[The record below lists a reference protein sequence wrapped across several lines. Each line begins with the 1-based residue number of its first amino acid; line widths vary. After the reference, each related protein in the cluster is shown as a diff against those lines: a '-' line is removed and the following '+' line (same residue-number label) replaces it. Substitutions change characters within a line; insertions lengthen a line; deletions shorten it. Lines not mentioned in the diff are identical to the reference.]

1 MKKEQLEELIKIF
14 KQKEELKI
22 LLKRFEQN
30 EFEICVRDPNGFVR
44 YNSLLY
50 DIMKK
55 YKVNIMEDLKEE
67 IKKREKI
74 LVFYN

>member
-1 MKKEQLEELIKIF
+1 MKIEALNKIF

-22 LLKRFEQN
+22 LLKRFEKN
-30 EFEICVRDPNGFVR
+30 EFEMCVRDPNGFVQ

-55 YKVNIMEDLKEE
+55 YKVNIMKDLKEE

-74 LVFYN
+74 LVFYNF